1 MDTFR
6 FMDMEVH
13 KKKNSKDKQWIIT
26 LVLLILAL
34 ITRVLTYLAAKNPHL
49 VETLYSST
57 IYPHIAKAL
66 SFINSIFPFSLG
78 EISLIILALFTIV
91 AIIFLFINPKII
103 KNNILTIFHWLV
115 RFIAVLYVLFYFL
128 WGFNYY
134 RADYMD
140 LANMN
145 KDAATFQELKSL
157 TQEIIYKTNN
167 IRENLPE
174 DEYQV
179 FYIEDNFHE
188 LSKQAQKGFENFTIG
203 TVNLDRKYGRAKP
216 VLLSKYMSFTGIM
229 GIYYPFTAE
238 PNVNTNVPHPNLLS
252 TITHEIAHQKGFAKE
267 DEANFIA
274 YRANINNPDERFQ
287 YSGYYLAM
295 QHLLKAVYNTD
306 REDYFLLYEKLSDA
320 VIRDMDYSRDFWKSK
335 EGKAEEVMTTVN
347 DNYLKANNQQDGIK
361 SYDLVV
367 KLLLSEY
374 KGQKIHKGN

>member
-57 IYPHIAKAL
+57 IYPHIAKVL
-66 SFINSIFPFSLG
+66 SFINSVFPFSLG
-78 EISLIILALFTIV
+78 EISLILLSLFLVT
-91 AIIFLFINPKII
+91 AIIFLFLNPKVFI
-103 KNNILTIFHWLV
+103 KNILNIFHLLL
-115 RFIAVLYVLFYFL
+115 RSIAILYILFYFL

-134 RADYMD
+134 REDYMD

-145 KDAATFQELKSL
+145 KDIASFQELKSL
-157 TQEIIYKTNN
+157 TKEIIYKTNN

-174 DEYQV
+174 DNFQL
-179 FYIEDNFHE
+179 FYIEENFQE
-188 LSKQAQKGFENFTIG
+188 LSKLAQNGFENFTIG
-203 TVNLDRKYGRAKP
+203 TVNLDVKHGQAKP

-238 PNVNTNVPHPNLLS
+238 PNVNTDVPYHNLLS

-274 YRANINNPDERFQ
+274 YRANINNSDQRFQ

-295 QHLLKAVYNTD
+295 QHLLNAVYQTD
-306 REDYFLLYEKLSDA
+306 REDYFILYEELSDA

-335 EGKAEEVMTTVN
+335 EGKAEEVMTSVN
-347 DNYLKANNQQDGIK
+347 DNYLKANNQQDGVK

-374 KGQKIHKGN
+374 KGQKIHK

>member
-1 MDTFR
+1 MDTYKIIN
-6 FMDMEVH
+6 MEVH
-13 KKKNSKDKQWIIT
+13 KKKSFIDKQWVIT
-26 LVLLILAL
+26 IVLLILAL
-34 ITRVLTYLAAKNPHL
+34 ITRVLTYFASKNPHL

-57 IYPHIAKAL
+57 IYPHIAKVL
-66 SFINSIFPFSLG
+66 SFINSVFPFSLG
-78 EISLIILALFTIV
+78 EISLIVLALFLV
-91 AIIFLFINPKII
+91 MAIIFLFLNPKVFI
-103 KNNILTIFHWLV
+103 NNLLTIFHWLV
-115 RFIAVLYVLFYFL
+115 RSMAILYILFYFL

-134 RADYMD
+134 REDYMD

-145 KDAATFQELKSL
+145 KDTASFQELKSL

-174 DEYQV
+174 DEFQI
-179 FYIEDNFHE
+179 FYIEDSFQE
-188 LSKQAQKGFENFTIG
+188 LSKLAQNGFENFTIG

-238 PNVNTNVPHPNLLS
+238 PNVNTNVPYHNLLS

-274 YRANINNPDERFQ
+274 YRANINNSDERFQ

-295 QHLLKAVYNTD
+295 QHLLKAVYNTN
-306 REDYFLLYEKLSDA
+306 REDYFLLYGELSDS

-347 DNYLKANNQQDGIK
+347 DNYLKANNQQDGVK

-374 KGQKIHKGN
+374 KGQKE